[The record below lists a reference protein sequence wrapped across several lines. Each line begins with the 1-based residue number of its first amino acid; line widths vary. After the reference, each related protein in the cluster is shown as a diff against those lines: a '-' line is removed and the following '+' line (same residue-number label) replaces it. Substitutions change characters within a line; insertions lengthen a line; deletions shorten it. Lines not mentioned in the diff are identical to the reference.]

1 MSGQLKSGVK
11 SLEATSRNT
20 ADSIFSRQNDAF
32 LLQCQVAQR
41 SEYSHAKLVARWKTY
56 LTVSF
61 AVLSVLASVLDIDW
75 LTAVSSLLAV
85 VLLIFNKY
93 SDEYI
98 MTRKKHAASVQQYID
113 ATLYAAA
120 IDSNVSD
127 WGDVPSQSDLA
138 VSVSEYENA
147 DTSAVENWYSDYS
160 GLSGEEQI
168 FRCQSENIRWDFDLH
183 KKFRVLQMVLL
194 GSVAVVMLVAFI
206 IADPSFVKLICVLS
220 WFAPIAEYAYSIYK
234 EVGESIA
241 HLQEVHKFSDE
252 IEKKLATSS
261 IRTTKRELIKLQHKI
276 WERREKGYLIP
287 DGFYEW
293 HRKKQQD
300 KEDRI
305 AKVIQGL

>member
-1 MSGQLKSGVK
+1 M
-11 SLEATSRNT
+11 EATSRNT
-20 ADSIFSRQNDAF
+20 ADSIFNCQNDAF

-41 SEYSHAKLVARWKTY
+41 SEYSRAKLVARWKTY

-85 VLLIFNKY
+85 ALLIFNKY

-120 IDSNVSD
+120 IDGSVSD
-127 WGDVPSQSDLA
+127 WGDVPGKSDLA
-138 VSVSEYENA
+138 ATVSEYEKA
-147 DTSAVENWYSDYS
+147 DTSSVEDWYSDYS
-160 GLSGEEQI
+160 SLPGEEQV

-194 GSVAVVMLVAFI
+194 GAVAVVMFVAFI

-220 WFAPIAEYAYSIYK
+220 WFTPIAEYAYSIFM

-241 HLQEVHKFSDE
+241 LLQEMDNLSAG
-252 IEKKLATSS
+252 IEKKLEGNKS
-261 IRTTKRELIKLQHKI
+261 RTIKRELIKLQHKI
-276 WERREKGYLIP
+276 WERRENGFLIP
-287 DGFYEW
+287 DWFYEW

>member
-1 MSGQLKSGVK
+1 MK
-11 SLEATSRNT
+11 SLAATSRNT
-20 ADSIFSRQNDAF
+20 ADSIFNRQNDAF

-41 SEYSHAKLVARWKTY
+41 SEYSRAKLVARWKTY
-56 LTVSF
+56 LTVAF
-61 AVLSVLASVLDIDW
+61 AVLSVAASVLDIDW

-85 VLLIFNKY
+85 ALLIFNKY

-120 IDSNVSD
+120 IDGSVSD
-127 WGDVPSQSDLA
+127 WGDIPGKSDLA
-138 VSVSEYENA
+138 ATVSEYEKA
-147 DTSAVENWYSDYS
+147 DTSSVENWYSDYS
-160 GLSGEEQI
+160 SLPGEEQV

-194 GSVAVVMLVAFI
+194 GAVAVVMFVAFF

-220 WFAPIAEYAYSIYK
+220 WFTPIAEYAYSIFK

-241 HLQEVHKFSDE
+241 LLQEVDKLGAG
-252 IEKKLATSS
+252 IEKKLGANKP
-261 IRTTKRELIKLQHKI
+261 RTIKRELIKLQHKI
-276 WERREKGYLIP
+276 WERRKNGFLIP
-287 DGFYEW
+287 DWFYEW